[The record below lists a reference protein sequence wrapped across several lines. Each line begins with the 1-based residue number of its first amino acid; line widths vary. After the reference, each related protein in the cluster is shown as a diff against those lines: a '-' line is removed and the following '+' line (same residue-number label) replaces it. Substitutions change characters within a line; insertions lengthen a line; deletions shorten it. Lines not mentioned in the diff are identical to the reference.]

1 MRWKL
6 HPFEPTAQ
14 AMIASW
20 HRALADPEAAQQ
32 ATLERLLAGYAQ
44 TEYGDEHGAEK
55 VSSIAD
61 YRHSFPIVTYADL
74 RPTLDRVMAGH
85 WSALLTEPPVAW
97 GLTRGTT
104 GKSKFIP
111 MTASGLKL
119 RGQLAPRALLS
130 YLLRTGRWEILEG
143 YCLSQTFPS
152 VLGHLTVEGKRI
164 PYGYSSGLYSRYTQ
178 AESPIRSVP
187 SQEEIDELGGG
198 TDRASWEH
206 RFELV
211 YQRAKDERVT
221 MLIGVTQTMLHFGR
235 WLRRTYHLL
244 PRHVW
249 PEMALLIG
257 TSMVGIQTTHAPA
270 LRALY
275 DPEEI
280 LEMYGA
286 TEGLFAQQLD
296 ERPYVSPNYDVFLFE
311 VETRRGLKMLYELR
325 PGEYGSLIVSTPDLP
340 RYRIGDVVLSFGEPY
355 YRCIGR
361 ERPLAYWRYRLR
373 SLLDGE
379 LLIPAAP
386 GLRSAPPGRWQ

>member
-1 MRWKL
+1 ML
-6 HPFEPTAQ
+6 SVESTAQ
-14 AMIASW
+14 AMIDPW
-20 HRALADPEAAQQ
+20 HKALANPEAAQQ
-32 ATLERLLAGYAQ
+32 ITLERLVAGYAQ
-44 TEYGDEHGAEK
+44 TEYGREHGAER
-55 VSSIAD
+55 VGSIAD
-61 YRHSFPIVTYADL
+61 YRHAFPTVTYASL

-85 WSALLTEPPVAW
+85 WSALLTESPVAW

-104 GKSKFIP
+104 GESKFIP

-119 RGQLAPRALLS
+119 RGQLGPRALLN

-143 YCLSQTFPS
+143 YCLNQTFPS
-152 VLGHLTVEGKRI
+152 VLGRVRTQDGQEV
-164 PYGYSSGLYSRYTQ
+164 PYGYASGLYARFGQ
-178 AESPIRSVP
+178 AESPLRMWPEQSV
-187 SQEEIDELGGG
+187 IDEGGG
-198 TDRASWEH
+198 GASKADWER

-211 YQRAKDERVT
+211 YQRAREKHIT

-235 WLRRTYHLL
+235 WLRRSHGLL

-257 TSMVGIQTTHAPA
+257 TSMVGIQTTQAPA

-275 DPEEI
+275 GPDEI
-280 LEMYGA
+280 LEMYAA

-296 ERPYVSPNYDVFLFE
+296 EHPYVSPNYDVFLFE

-361 ERPLAYWRYRLR
+361 ERPGAYWRYRLR
-373 SLLDGE
+373 LLLDQGP
-379 LLIPAAP
+379 LAFV
-386 GLRSAPPGRWQ
+386 SKV